1 MHTCSWK
8 RILVLASF
16 LFLWVP
22 LMAMPV
28 LADCPDN
35 VAVNPGF
42 EHGFST
48 RDGISEVSVANGWHP
63 FWQEGPRQ
71 EEGLNHRPEFK
82 PEDAARFGYRRVRE
96 GNWAQKM
103 FTTYATHHAGVLQQI
118 NVPRGSVVSL
128 SAWGQAWSS
137 ERDNPDESRD
147 GKYYL
152 SVGIDPTGGTNFT
165 SENIVWSER
174 NTTLDQWVQLT
185 VQAQAQADTVTVFL
199 RGDAEWPVKHNDA
212 YFDEVC
218 VTYVAPTP
226 PPTPTPLPP
235 TDTPVPTDTPTP
247 SPSPAVEPTATS
259 SPTPAMGTIS
269 VVVFEDLD
277 GDGQRGSQESA
288 LPGAHLE
295 LLDEEGTV
303 IESHITDDSDEPHT
317 FTVAPGDYTVVEAPP
332 EGYVSVSS
340 DRWAGT
346 VVAGGQVDVS
356 FAAQPQPSATPTA
369 TTVSPTATGEPEE
382 VTPTPTDVAP
392 TPPPSDMDGGF
403 WTSLYGVSGILVAV
417 LALVVPLGLYLW
429 HSHR

>member
-8 RILVLASF
+8 RMLVLASF

-22 LMAMPV
+22 LMVTPV

-48 RDGISEVSVANGWHP
+48 RDGIPEVSVANGWHP

-82 PEDAARFGYRRVRE
+82 PEDAAQFGYRRVRG

-118 NVPRGSVVSL
+118 NVPEGGVVSL

-174 NTTLDQWVQLT
+174 STVLDQWVQ
-185 VQAQAQADTVTVFL
+185 VAVEAQAQAGTVTVFL

-212 YFDEVC
+212 YWDDVC

-226 PPTPTPLPP
+226 PPTPIPPTNTPAP
-235 TDTPVPTDTPTP
+235 TDTTTPIP
-247 SPSPAVEPTATS
+247 SPTVEPTATS
-259 SPTPAMGTIS
+259 SATPAMGTLS
-269 VVVFEDLD
+269 AMVFEDLD
-277 GDGQRGSQESA
+277 GDGQRDLEEPA
-288 LPGAHLE
+288 LSGARLE
-295 LLDEEGTV
+295 LLDEEGV
-303 IESHITDDSDEPHT
+303 VVESHVTEDGDQPHT
-317 FTVAPGDYTVVEAPP
+317 FTVAPGDYTVVETAPD
-332 EGYVSVSS
+332 GYRSTSP
-340 DRWAGT
+340 DRRAVT
-346 VVAGGQVDVS
+346 VISGDQVDVS
-356 FAAQPQPSATPTA
+356 FAEQPQPSSTPTETTEPSA
-369 TTVSPTATGEPEE
+369 TIASP
-382 VTPTPTDVAP
+382 
-392 TPPPSDMDGGF
+392 
-403 WTSLYGVSGILVAV
+403 
-417 LALVVPLGLYLW
+417 
-429 HSHR
+429 